1 MEKSIIPIEIE
12 IYEGSCVVHQT
23 GERYSYPED
32 IGSIC
37 PWWTASTVWFGLC
50 SLEAT
55 SPEDTRDPL

>member
-37 PWWTASTVWFGLC
+37 PWLLDSINSMVRVMQFGGNL
-50 SLEAT
+50 
-55 SPEDTRDPL
+55 P